1 MHIKPEIIKT
11 IQNNALDGCHIY
23 KSGPGTQAMLAQALL
38 RKGHDVVVVVPDQNT
53 LEELKPLLDVL
64 SDCGE
69 QVPFWEKDWVFLPS
83 YPQGEIRPFEWAK
96 RSAALFSLLESRKP
110 MGVALTL
117 DNLVPYWPPQEVL
130 GREYLLLMKDEEF
143 PPEELLEKAVVWGYE
158 RVSMVTR
165 PGELSI
171 RGDIFDIFPPGYDYP
186 LRMEFFGE
194 TLENI
199 RLFTTISQRSIADL
213 AEAIILPVSPSI
225 NQSRYVGERRD
236 YWNHLWKIGAL
247 DKKSKIA
254 LEHQSDTGELS
265 CWPGLSYRDSAPLKR
280 WLPDDAFYFLVNAD
294 QIRSGLEECVQA
306 WKGFFAKEKREN
318 GRDWPEEAVIQSV
331 NRARQ
336 TWLGE
341 RQVHFVRVPL
351 GERRKGIFL
360 EEKRFRSFQ
369 DLFWKPEQRKRPWRS
384 LVESLREWDRIKQQ
398 TVLAFSSERSRDK
411 FFKLI
416 NAEDLEVRTRYNPDQ
431 NGIFALIAPLPFGL
445 DLKWNHTL
453 LLGEG
458 VLQPKQ
464 DSKALR
470 DMKRDF
476 KGLKRLDEIEADDLL
491 VHCDYGL
498 GRFAGLTRLSL
509 NNVGN
514 DYLELVY
521 AGGDKLYVPVDRLNL
536 VQRYKGGENASP
548 VLDRLGSVRWSNT
561 KKRVQKALETIAHD
575 LVEMYA
581 YRKVA
586 KGYQYEHDNE
596 FLNEFEASFAF
607 EETPDQEQAI
617 SEVLED
623 MDKPEP
629 MDRLVC
635 GDAGFGKTE
644 VAMRAAFKA
653 AASGKQVAMLCPTT
667 VLAEQHYRNFQDR
680 MDHFSVNVAMVS
692 RFVPRNKQKQILSA
706 AERGTVDILIGT
718 HRLLSKDVVLP
729 NLGLFILDEEQRFGV
744 RHKENLKKIRK
755 NIDVLTLTATP
766 IPRTLQLSLSGVRQL
781 SVIESP
787 PRERKEVQTSI
798 IDRNPQQ
805 LRDILTRELDRSGQV
820 FWVHNKVKGLERV
833 KEFVQDLTPEARVGM
848 AHGQM
853 SEKVLEETMHSF
865 QHKELDILVTTAIVE
880 SGLDFPRANTL
891 IVDQAQMFGLG
902 QLYQL
907 RGRVGRSREQAY
919 AYFVVSNPESLAEPA
934 RKRLQTILDLE
945 FQGAGFQVAMEDL
958 RLRGAGNILGEV
970 QSGNIN
976 KVGLDLFLEMLEQE
990 VRKVRGQPEPLESDP
1005 ELNIAF
1011 EANIPPDY
1019 VPDSKQRLSFYK
1031 ALSATRDHNQLQ
1043 EWKEELL
1050 DRFGPLPEQ
1059 VLNLLAVFEFKQQ
1072 AAKLGVQ
1079 KAELFQDRAVLT
1091 WKENGSHPPD
1101 PDKFVS
1107 WLQDNQKQVTFFPPA
1122 KLELRFEGKAS
1133 IAESIGQAGRI
1144 LQIRQ

>member
-1 MHIKPEIIKT
+1 MRIRPEILKK
-11 IQNNALDGCHIY
+11 IQTQALDGCYIY
-23 KSGPGTQAMLAQALL
+23 KSGPGTQAMLAQTLL
-38 RKGHDVVVVVPDQNT
+38 RKGENVVVVVPDQNT
-53 LEELKPLLDVL
+53 LEELKHLLDIL
-64 SDCGE
+64 SASGNE
-69 QVPFWEKDWVFLPS
+69 APFWEQEWVFFPS
-83 YPQGEIRPFEWAK
+83 HPPKQSRPFEWAK
-96 RSAALFSLLESRKP
+96 RSAALFTLLESRKP
-110 MGVALTL
+110 TGVVLTL

-130 GREYLLLMKDEEF
+130 GREYLLLMKEEEF
-143 PPEELLEKAVVWGYE
+143 SPEELLEKAVVWGYE

-165 PGELSI
+165 PGELSV

-199 RLFTTISQRSIADL
+199 RQFTTISQRSIGDL
-213 AEAIILPVSPSI
+213 AEAILLPVSPTI
-225 NQSRYVGERRD
+225 NQSRYVRERKE
-236 YWNHLWKIGAL
+236 YWEHLWKIGEL
-247 DKKSKIA
+247 DKRTKTV

-265 CWPGLSYRDSAPLKR
+265 CWPGLSYRESVPLKR
-280 WLPDDAFYFLVNAD
+280 WLPEDAFYLLVNAD
-294 QIRSGLEECVQA
+294 QIRSGLEECVLA
-306 WKGFFAKEKREN
+306 WKDFFAKEKFED
-318 GRDWPEEAVIQSV
+318 GADWPEDAIMQSV
-331 NRARQ
+331 NGARQ
-336 TWLGE
+336 TWLGH
-341 RQVHFVRVPL
+341 RQIHFVQMPF
-351 GERRKGIFL
+351 GERSKGFSL
-360 EEKRFRSFQ
+360 EEKRLRSFQ

-384 LVESLREWDRIKQQ
+384 LVESLREWDRIKKQ
-398 TVLAFSSERSRDK
+398 TVLAFSGERSRDK
-411 FFKLI
+411 FFKLMEG
-416 NAEDLEVRTRYNPDQ
+416 EDLKIRTRYNPDQ
-431 NGIFALIAPLPFGL
+431 NGIFAVIAPLPFGL

-458 VLQPKQ
+458 VLQPQQ
-464 DSKALR
+464 DTKALR

-476 KGLKRLDEIEADDLL
+476 KGLKRLDEIEPDDLL
-491 VHCDYGL
+491 VHRDYGL
-498 GRFAGLTRLSL
+498 GRFAGLTRLKL

-536 VQRYKGGENASP
+536 VQRYKGGENVSP
-548 VLDRLGSVRWSNT
+548 ALDRLGSVRWANT
-561 KKRVQKALETIAHD
+561 KKRVQKALEAIAHD

-586 KGYQYEHDNE
+586 KGYQYDHDNE
-596 FLNEFEASFAF
+596 FLSEFEASFVF

-623 MDKPEP
+623 MDKSEP

-653 AASGKQVAMLCPTT
+653 VASGKQVAMLCPTT
-667 VLAEQHYRNFQDR
+667 VLAEQHYQNFVARMQD
-680 MDHFSVNVAMVS
+680 FSVNVAMVS

-706 AERGTVDILIGT
+706 AEKGTADILIGT
-718 HRLLSKDVVLP
+718 HRLLSKDVFLP

-744 RHKENLKKIRK
+744 RHKESLKKIRK

-798 IDRNPQQ
+798 IDRKPEQ
-805 LRDILTRELDRSGQV
+805 LRNILARELNRSGQV
-820 FWVHNKVKGLERV
+820 FWVHNKVKGLEQV
-833 KEFVQDLTPEARVGM
+833 KEFVQDLVPEARVGM

-865 QHKELDILVTTAIVE
+865 QHQELDVLVTTAIVE

-907 RGRVGRSREQAY
+907 RGRVGRSREQAF

-1031 ALSATRDHNQLQ
+1031 GLSAAVSHKQIQD
-1043 EWKEELL
+1043 WSEELH
-1050 DRFGPLPEQ
+1050 DRFGPLPEP
-1059 VLNLLAVFEFKQQ
+1059 VRNLLAVFEFKLQ

-1079 KAELFQDRAVLT
+1079 KAELYQDRVVLT
-1091 WKENGSHPPD
+1091 WSENGSRPVD
-1101 PDKFVS
+1101 PDKFVA
-1107 WLQDNQKQVTFFPPA
+1107 WLQDNQKQVTFSPPA
-1122 KLELRFEGKAS
+1122 RLELRFEGKAS
-1133 IAESIGQAGRI
+1133 IAESIEQAGRV
-1144 LQIRQ
+1144 LQIQ